1 MSDLGKSSWEGK
13 CMNMSSKEA
22 PAKTKEKEGIKKIRR
37 PEIKHVIA
45 VMSGKGGVGKSS
57 VTALLATGARKE
69 GFQTGVLDADITGPS
84 IPRMFG
90 LKTCTRGQG
99 LSPAESA
106 LGIKIMSLNLL
117 LLNEDDPVIWRG
129 PIIGRVVT
137 QFWEEVEWGALDYL
151 FIDLP
156 PGTAD
161 APLTVMQTIPLDG
174 LVVVSSPQDLAVMVV
189 KKALK
194 MADSMSIP
202 VLGLVENMSY
212 FICPHCQ
219 EKIEIFGPVQGEQVA
234 GITGI
239 PFLDSLPLDQ
249 RLAECCDSGKVES
262 YSSDLFQKLLQSP
275 QLKTKTGGLQ
285 K

>member
-1 MSDLGKSSWEGK
+1 MG
-13 CMNMSSKEA
+13 SKEA
-22 PAKTKEKEGIKKIRR
+22 PAKAKGGAGIQKIRR
-37 PEIKHVIA
+37 PDIKRVIA

-57 VTALLATGARKE
+57 VTALLAAGARKE

-90 LKTCTRGQG
+90 LKTLDRGKG
-99 LSPAESA
+99 AYPAESET
-106 LGIKIMSLNLL
+106 GIKIMSLNLL
-117 LLNEDDPVIWRG
+117 LMNEDDPVIWRG
-129 PIIGRVVT
+129 PIIGKVVT

-194 MADSMSIP
+194 MAEQMNIP
-202 VLGLVENMSY
+202 VLGLVENMSH

-219 EKIEIFGPVQGEQVA
+219 EKVDIFGPSQGERVA
-234 GITGI
+234 TLTGI
-239 PFLDSLPLDQ
+239 PFLAGLPLDQ
-249 RLAECCDSGKVES
+249 RLAECCDSGKVED
-262 YSSDLFQKLLQSP
+262 YSSDLFQKLLGSP
-275 QLKTKTGGLQ
+275 QLKTETGGH
-285 K
+285 

>member
-1 MSDLGKSSWEGK
+1 MRG
-13 CMNMSSKEA
+13 
-22 PAKTKEKEGIKKIRR
+22 KEKEKSGIEKKHR
-37 PEIKHVIA
+37 PEINHTIA

-57 VTALLATGARKE
+57 VTALLAVGARRE
-69 GFQTGVLDADITGPS
+69 GYRVGILDADITGPS

-90 LKTCTRGQG
+90 LKGAPAAKG
-99 LSPAESA
+99 LSPAESS

-117 LLNEDDPVIWRG
+117 LLLEDDPVIWRG
-129 PIIGRVVT
+129 PLIGRAVS
-137 QFWEEVEWGALDYL
+137 QFWEDVDWGELDYL

-161 APLTVMQTIPLDG
+161 APLTVMQSIPLDG

-194 MADSMSIP
+194 MAKAMGTP

-219 EKIEIFGPVQGEQVA
+219 GKVEIFGPPKGEEVA
-234 GITGI
+234 RLTGV
-239 PFLDSLPLDQ
+239 PFLSSLPVDK
-249 RLAECCDSGKVES
+249 RLAEYCDSGAVEN
-262 YSSDLFQKLLQSP
+262 YSSDLFNKLLESQ
-275 QLKTKTGGLQ
+275 QLKKETGGI
-285 K
+285 KK

>member
-1 MSDLGKSSWEGK
+1 MIMG
-13 CMNMSSKEA
+13 SKEA
-22 PAKTKEKEGIKKIRR
+22 PAKSKEKKGIEKIRR

-57 VTALLATGARKE
+57 VTALLAAGAQKE
-69 GFQTGVLDADITGPS
+69 GFQAGVLDADITGPS

-90 LKTCTRGQG
+90 LKASSRKG

-106 LGIKIMSLNLL
+106 TGIKVMSLNLL

-219 EKIEIFGPVQGEQVA
+219 EKIEIFGPVKGEQVSSA
-234 GITGI
+234 TGI

-249 RLAECCDSGKVES
+249 RLAECCDSGTVES

-285 K
+285 